1 MYVLE
6 GTTLYDKGKLVG
18 QLILTEGQKSDVFC
32 IMESCSGPLTVTKP
46 TESDASLATSLVES
60 DGKKPKVLLT
70 LEGIFQ
76 RADTKNANGRIYP
89 NSIWTSV
96 LEPGSKC
103 MKSIEHG
110 DMIGEC
116 DHPKDGETLLNRAA
130 GKVTKLWRSENNS
143 KEIMG
148 RMVIFDTTSGRNLKA
163 IHDGGG
169 RLGVSSRG
177 NGSVVRMDGNDVVQ
191 SDYDLQTWDA
201 VYAPSTPGAYPN
213 EVEESKNVLGSPI
226 TRTEALRV
234 SIETLERAEKERLPI
249 VESAR
254 RPRSLSEIAETVS
267 ILPVEKGKPLG
278 EAMASVRERYRKLA
292 GVEGPLTEEESK
304 AISVFV
310 QHAHTGKIQAGT
322 GPLVARIT
330 FKGGVLSEEIGTAE
344 IRAATMEDLKRLVED
359 RIGSLGG
366 AVEVEYDR
374 SEEIYEEC
382 AKRFSTLLEAQ
393 TTRISELT
401 TKLTDVEDHT
411 RKAQGKVT
419 ELSAKLSAATHVIGK
434 FAARTKLAEDKMTD
448 LFETTGA
455 AEKLIEALAD
465 EFKEEGLRSAVAAI
479 AATNPDVA
487 DLAYELSEAT
497 SLSEVILITK
507 RLKERRFGIMER
519 EPLGIREE
527 RVVLALKRSRE
538 AEEKLLKESK
548 DTKKT
553 DSPILSTTKTVVEAL
568 QGRGFK

>member
-1 MYVLE
+1 MKILE
-6 GTTLYDKGKLVG
+6 GTSVFENGVKVGKFDLKEGECSERMIIIESASFGDLKEVS
-18 QLILTEGQKSDVFC
+18 LTERDNKLA
-32 IMESCSGPLTVTKP
+32 ESEVK
-46 TESDASLATSLVES
+46 
-60 DGKKPKVLLT
+60 DGRKVLLT

-76 RADTKNANGRIYP
+76 RSGIKNANNRIYP
-89 NSIWTSV
+89 DSIWKKALEHDGSFQKRLTSGEV
-96 LEPGSKC
+96 L
-103 MKSIEHG
+103 
-110 DMIGEC
+110 GEA
-116 DHPKDGETLLNRAA
+116 DHPKDGETLLTRVAA
-130 GKVTKLWRSENNS
+130 MTTKVWRNENNS

-148 RMVIFDTTSGRNLKA
+148 RMVVFDNEKGRALKA

-177 NGSVVRMDGNDVVQ
+177 NGSVVRMDGSDVVQ
-191 SDYDLQTWDA
+191 EDYALDTWD
-201 VYAPSTPGAYPN
+201 VVHNPSTPGAYPESVD
-213 EVEESKNVLGSPI
+213 EVTKRPGKLV
-226 TRTEALRV
+226 TRTEATAATKVR
-234 SIETLERAEKERLPI
+234 ETAAPSV
-249 VESAR
+249 VESTR

-267 ILPVEKGKPLG
+267 MLPVEKSKPLG

-292 GVEGPLTEEESK
+292 GVDGPLTEEESK

-310 QHAHTGKIQAGT
+310 QHVHTGKIQAGI
-322 GPLVARIT
+322 GPLIARIT
-330 FKGGVLSEEIGTAE
+330 FKGGILSEEIGTAE
-344 IRAATMEDLKRLVED
+344 IRAATMEDLKRMVED

-401 TKLTDVEDHT
+401 TKLTEIGDHT
-411 RKAQGKVT
+411 KRAQGKVT
-419 ELSAKLSAATHVIGK
+419 ELSAKLSAATHVIEK
-434 FAARTKLAEDKMTD
+434 FASRTKLAEDKMTD
-448 LFETTGA
+448 LSETTGA

-487 DLAYELSEAT
+487 DLASELSEAT

-527 RVVLALKRSRE
+527 RVVLAIKISRE
-538 AEEKLLKESK
+538 AEEKLLRESK
-548 DTKKT
+548 DTKKA